1 MKLTEESFS
10 ELTQSE
16 AVPEEAAE
24 SFGELTQ
31 SEAVSEETVESFG
44 ELTQS
49 EAVPEE
55 TVESFG
61 ELTQSEAVPEETVEH
76 VAELPAESAP
86 DEAPEATEPERART
100 AERVQRAPR
109 RKRHSLL
116 YWISGGLIER
126 FINSR
131 WVMLVVWI
139 FFLFFCNV
147 ALGYWTISQTKQ
159 ISRLESELEL
169 VRNRQLFIEAD
180 LTRLTREETIMMRL
194 KAQNS
199 TLTEK
204 EEQPFVLYYDGAG
217 KK

>member
-16 AVPEEAAE
+16 AVP
-24 SFGELTQ
+24 G
-31 SEAVSEETVESFG
+31 ETVESFG
-44 ELTQS
+44 EQAQS

-55 TVESFG
+55 AAE
-61 ELTQSEAVPEETVEH
+61 P

-86 DEAPEATEPERART
+86 DATTDEAPETTEPEPERART
-100 AERVQRAPR
+100 TERVQRAPR